1 MLCIQ
6 YLQTEFWKKSKKMVQ
21 AFLPLRNFPGCVWG
35 SHHCLSRDHIA
46 WPLTV
51 CLLAHLPSGLCPLL
65 EALLLPAIAAAS
77 FPLVILPYG
86 RSGSCVGLRALGGQG
101 STLSFS
107 VSPWIAAT
115 SLLALWALFLYR
127 GTVFEAQFP
136 TYVSPCIFPHEAK
149 WEW

>member
-1 MLCIQ
+1 MPFLLNIKFKNSEGKEWKCCAYSI
-6 YLQTEFWKKSKKMVQ
+6 YKRNSEKKSKKMVQ

-35 SHHCLSRDHIA
+35 SHHCLSRDHIT

-65 EALLLPAIAAAS
+65 EALLLPEIAAAS

-115 SLLALWALFLYR
+115 SLLAL
-127 GTVFEAQFP
+127 
-136 TYVSPCIFPHEAK
+136 
-149 WEW
+149 